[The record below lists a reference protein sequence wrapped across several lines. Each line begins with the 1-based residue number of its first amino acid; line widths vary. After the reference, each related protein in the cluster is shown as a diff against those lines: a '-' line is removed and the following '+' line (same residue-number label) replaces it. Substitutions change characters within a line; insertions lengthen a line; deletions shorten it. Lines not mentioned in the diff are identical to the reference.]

1 MILIPLTVL
10 LATCVLWETISQ
22 FGETENSYVTGLS
35 LLNESYLK
43 GLVGYKKNLIATVWY
58 FGREIHVCT
67 NQIM

>member
-43 GLVGYKKNLIATVWY
+43 GLVGYKKTL
-58 FGREIHVCT
+58 
-67 NQIM
+67 